1 MNPCDPACPWAFF
14 GPMLVILAYF
24 LIGGLLYTVTK
35 SKKVVYAFTLVMF
48 YGAVGLGI
56 YLLTK
61 T

>member
-1 MNPCDPACPWAFF
+1 MDPCNPACPWAFF
-14 GPMLVILAYF
+14 GPMLAILAYF

-35 SKKVVYAFTLVMF
+35 SKKVVYVFTLVMF
-48 YGAVGLGI
+48 YGAVGLGF

>member
-1 MNPCDPACPWAFF
+1 MVPCNPACPWAFL

-24 LIGGLLYTVTK
+24 LIGGLLYIVTK

-48 YGAVGLGI
+48 YGAVGLGF
-56 YLLTK
+56 YLMTR

>member
-1 MNPCDPACPWAFF
+1 MVPCNPACPWEFL

-24 LIGGLLYTVTK
+24 LIVGLLYIVTK

-48 YGAVGLGI
+48 YGAVGLGF
-56 YLLTK
+56 YLMTK

>member
-14 GPMLVILAYF
+14 GPILGFLAYL

-35 SKKVVYAFTLVMF
+35 SKKVVYVFTLVMF
-48 YGAVGLGI
+48 YGVVGLGI
-56 YLLTK
+56 YLLNK